1 VLVGDRYLLI
11 SDADKDNGKLVTASQ
26 LDPDMRRKIGV
37 LKVFDDNENAVE
49 GVGMRLN
56 ATTFYLVG

>member
-1 VLVGDRYLLI
+1 
-11 SDADKDNGKLVTASQ
+11 
-26 LDPDMRRKIGV
+26 MRRKIGV

-56 ATTFYLVG
+56 ATTFYLAG